1 MSSRRSSTSIR
12 TGRPSRDSA
21 SSSSRRSSGLG
32 LAFLAAYQQFKLPV
46 VLPVLLADYD
56 YDRALAGGFM
66 SIYAL
71 FGLVLSI
78 PLGRAIQ
85 RHGAGLLI
93 LLGLAL
99 MVVGN
104 VVALLA
110 PASGWLMLA
119 SRGVEGIAFAVLAI
133 GGPALAN
140 ANASERS
147 LPLVAGLMATW
158 IPVGQLTATVLAPV
172 AIATASWRMLWY
184 VGIGATA
191 LFFVWTLINRA
202 SGRIALAPRI
212 QGDDRRAGSTDI
224 TPRERRALMTTAVI
238 FMLWSGQYFAYMT
251 WLPQYLVEVHGLA
264 ITEAQW
270 GYAIPVTL
278 VVVICVVT
286 GLLLQR
292 GVALGTLIIAALVTQ
307 AAVWWLLPF
316 TGGGADGIASLVVYG
331 AASGVVPTCLFALPS
346 TILGR
351 GHDTA
356 RAFGIVMTG
365 RNMGVLIGPVLV
377 AQAFKMTGTWDLA
390 APIFG
395 TVTTLCLAAA
405 ILLARQLRR

>member
-1 MSSRRSSTSIR
+1 VTR
-12 TGRPSRDSA
+12 TRVAGVA
-21 SSSSRRSSGLG
+21 FGLG

-56 YDRALAGGFM
+56 YDRTLAGGFM

-85 RHGAGLLI
+85 RHGAALLI
-93 LLGLAL
+93 LLALAL

-110 PASGWLMLA
+110 PESGWLVLA
-119 SRGVEGIAFAVLAI
+119 SRGLEGVAFAVLAI

-140 ANASERS
+140 ANASQRS

-172 AIATASWRMLWY
+172 AIAAASWRMLWY

-191 LFFVWTLINRA
+191 LFFIWTAINRA
-202 SGRIALAPRI
+202 AGRIALAPRA
-212 QGDDRRAGSTDI
+212 GGNDRLAESIDI
-224 TPRERRALMTTAVI
+224 TPRERRALMTTAVL

-264 ITEAQW
+264 VTEAQW

-278 VVVICVVT
+278 VLIVCVVT

-292 GVALGTLIIAALVTQ
+292 GFSLGKLLAGALVIQT
-307 AAVWWLLPF
+307 AVWWLIPV
-316 TGGGADGIASLVVYG
+316 TGGGVGGITSLVVYG
-331 AASGVVPTCLFALPS
+331 TAAGVVPACLFAMPS
-346 TILGR
+346 AILGR

-395 TVTTLCLAAA
+395 TVTTLCLATG

>member
-1 MSSRRSSTSIR
+1 MR
-12 TGRPSRDSA
+12 TRVVGVA
-21 SSSSRRSSGLG
+21 FGLG

-56 YDRALAGGFM
+56 YDRTLAGGFM
-66 SIYAL
+66 SIYGL

-78 PLGRAIQ
+78 PLGHAIQ
-85 RHGAGLLI
+85 RHGATLLI
-93 LLGLAL
+93 MLGLAL

-104 VVALLA
+104 VVALLV
-110 PASGWLMLA
+110 PESGWLVLA
-119 SRGVEGIAFAVLAI
+119 SRALEGFAFAVLAI

-140 ANASERS
+140 ANASERA
-147 LPLVAGLMATW
+147 LPLVAGLMAAW

-184 VGIGATA
+184 VGVGATA
-191 LFFVWTLINRA
+191 LFLLWTIINRA
-202 SGRIALAPRI
+202 SGRIALAPRT
-212 QGDDRRAGSTDI
+212 AGGGKPAGGTDL
-224 TPRERRALMTTAVI
+224 TLWERRALILTGVL

-264 ITEAQW
+264 VTQAQW

-278 VVVICVVT
+278 VMVVCVVT

-292 GVALGTLIIAALVTQ
+292 GVALGSLLVGALVTQ

-316 TGGGADGIASLVVYG
+316 TGGGAGGIASLVVYG
-331 AASGVVPTCLFALPS
+331 AGAGVVPACLFSMPS
-346 TILGR
+346 VILGR

-395 TVTTLCLAAA
+395 AVTTLCLAAA
-405 ILLARQLRR
+405 ILLARLLRR

>member
-1 MSSRRSSTSIR
+1 LKRRGGIGVFMQTRIA
-12 TGRPSRDSA
+12 GVA
-21 SSSSRRSSGLG
+21 FGLG

-46 VLPVLLADYD
+46 VLPVLLADYG
-56 YDRALAGGFM
+56 YDRTLAGGFM

-85 RHGAGLLI
+85 RHGAALLI
-93 LLGLAL
+93 LLALAL

-104 VVALLA
+104 VVALLV
-110 PASGWLMLA
+110 PESGWLMLT
-119 SRGVEGIAFAVLAI
+119 SRGLEGIAFAVLAI
-133 GGPALAN
+133 GGAALAN
-140 ANASERS
+140 ANASQRS

-172 AIATASWRMLWY
+172 AIAAASWRMLWY
-184 VGIGATA
+184 VGIGATT
-191 LFFVWTLINRA
+191 LFFVWTVINRA
-202 SGRIALAPRI
+202 SGRIALAPRT
-212 QGDDRRAGSTDI
+212 GGGGKPAGSTDI
-224 TPRERRALMTTAVI
+224 TARERRALMTTAVL

-264 ITEAQW
+264 VTQAQW

-278 VVVICVVT
+278 VLIMCIVT

-292 GVALGTLIIAALVTQ
+292 GLALGKLLAGALVIQ

-316 TGGGADGIASLVVYG
+316 TGGGAGGIASLVVYG
-331 AASGVVPTCLFALPS
+331 TAAGVVPTCLFAMPS
-346 TILGR
+346 VILGR

-405 ILLARQLRR
+405 ILLARQIRR

>member
-1 MSSRRSSTSIR
+1 MTTRIA
-12 TGRPSRDSA
+12 GIA
-21 SSSSRRSSGLG
+21 FGLG
-32 LAFLAAYQQFKLPV
+32 IAFLAAYQQFKLPV
-46 VLPVLLADYD
+46 VLPVLLADYG
-56 YDRALAGGFM
+56 YDRTLAGGFM

-93 LLGLAL
+93 LLALAL

-104 VVALLA
+104 VLALLV
-110 PASGWLMLA
+110 PESGWLMLA
-119 SRGVEGIAFAVLAI
+119 SRGLEGIAFAVLAI
-133 GGPALAN
+133 GGPALAS
-140 ANASERS
+140 ANASKRS

-184 VGIGATA
+184 VGIGAA
-191 LFFVWTLINRA
+191 AMFFVWTAINRV
-202 SGRIALAPRI
+202 SGRITLTPRT
-212 QGDDRRAGSTDI
+212 AGGGTPAGGTDI
-224 TPRERRALMTTAVI
+224 TPRERRALLTNAI
-238 FMLWSGQYFAYMT
+238 LFMLWSGQYFAYMT

-264 ITEAQW
+264 VTESQW

-278 VVVICVVT
+278 VLVVCVIT

-292 GVALGTLIIAALVTQ
+292 GIALGTLIVVSLVIQT
-307 AAVWWLLPF
+307 AVWWLLPF
-316 TGGGADGIASLVVYG
+316 TGGGAGGIASLVAYG
-331 AASGVVPTCLFALPS
+331 IAAGVVPTCLFALPGI
-346 TILGR
+346 ILER

-395 TVTTLCLAAA
+395 TVTTLCLATA
-405 ILLARQLRR
+405 ILLTRQLRRR

>member
-1 MSSRRSSTSIR
+1 MHTRVV
-12 TGRPSRDSA
+12 GVA
-21 SSSSRRSSGLG
+21 FGLG

-46 VLPVLLADYD
+46 VLPVLLADYG
-56 YDRALAGGFM
+56 YDRTLAGGYM
-66 SIYAL
+66 SIYAF
-71 FGLVLSI
+71 FGLFLSI

-85 RHGAGLLI
+85 RHGAASLLMWA
-93 LLGLAL
+93 LAL
-99 MVVGN
+99 MILGN
-104 VVALLA
+104 VLALVA
-110 PASGWLMLA
+110 PQSGWLVLA
-119 SRGVEGIAFAVLAI
+119 SRGLEGIAFAVLAI

-140 ANASERS
+140 ANASQRS

-172 AIATASWRMLWY
+172 AIAASSWRMLWY

-191 LFFVWTLINRA
+191 LFFIWTIINRV
-202 SGRIALAPRI
+202 SGRVVLSPPSSI
-212 QGDDRRAGSTDI
+212 RADKSAGGTDLGA
-224 TPRERRALMTTAVI
+224 RERRALILTGTL

-251 WLPQYLVEVHGLA
+251 WLPQYLVEVHGL
-264 ITEAQW
+264 TVTHAQW
-270 GYAIPVTL
+270 GYAIPVAL
-278 VVVICVVT
+278 VMVVCVIT

-292 GVALGTLIIAALVTQ
+292 GVTLGTMIVAALVTQ

-316 TGGGADGIASLVVYG
+316 TGGGVAGIASLVVYG
-331 AASGVVPTCLFALPS
+331 SGAGVVPTCLFAMPS
-346 TILGR
+346 VILGR

-395 TVTTLCLAAA
+395 TVTTVCLATA
-405 ILLARQLRR
+405 IVLARQLRR

>member
-1 MSSRRSSTSIR
+1 MR
-12 TGRPSRDSA
+12 TRVAGVA
-21 SSSSRRSSGLG
+21 FGLG

-56 YDRALAGGFM
+56 YDRTLAGGFM

-85 RHGAGLLI
+85 RHGAALLI
-93 LLGLAL
+93 MLALAL

-104 VVALLA
+104 LVALLV
-110 PASGWLMLA
+110 PESGWLVLA
-119 SRGVEGIAFAVLAI
+119 SRGLEGIAFAVLAI

-140 ANASERS
+140 ANASQRS

-172 AIATASWRMLWY
+172 AIAAASWRMLWY

-191 LFFVWTLINRA
+191 LFLVWTVINRA

-212 QGDDRRAGSTDI
+212 AGGGKPAGSTDI
-224 TPRERRALMTTAVI
+224 TTRERRALILTGVL

-264 ITEAQW
+264 ITQAQW

-278 VVVICVVT
+278 VMVVCVVT

-292 GVALGTLIIAALVTQ
+292 GLALGKLIVGALVTQ

-316 TGGGADGIASLVVYG
+316 TGGGAGGIASLVVYG
-331 AASGVVPTCLFALPS
+331 TGAGVVPACLFAMPS
-346 TILGR
+346 VILGR

-395 TVTTLCLAAA
+395 TVTTLCLVVA
-405 ILLARQLRR
+405 ILLVRRLRR